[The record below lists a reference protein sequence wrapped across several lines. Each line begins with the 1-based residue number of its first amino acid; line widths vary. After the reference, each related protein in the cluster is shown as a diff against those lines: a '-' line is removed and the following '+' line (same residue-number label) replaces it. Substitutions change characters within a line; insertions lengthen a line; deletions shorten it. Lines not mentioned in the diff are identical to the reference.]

1 MTILIIFLMTIL
13 VAEWVASID
22 KANIGRLVVNFSK
35 IILFIEILKNL
46 WQTPWQIK
54 QTMVQY
60 KCSKRGTEREENQK
74 WNF

>member
-1 MTILIIFLMTIL
+1 MTILVIFLMAIL

-46 WQTPWQIK
+46 WQTP
-54 QTMVQY
+54 
-60 KCSKRGTEREENQK
+60 
-74 WNF
+74 